1 MARNQIRIE
10 ASREAVFA
18 LLAEPERYADW
29 ILGTSET
36 RGANGDWPGEGSSLR
51 YRAGIGPIA
60 LSDVTEVVESDPPRR
75 LLVRA
80 RMRPFGETAIEL
92 ELEPEDTGT
101 RLVMTEE
108 PVEGL
113 VEAAHGSVVDAA
125 LSARNE
131 HTLER
136 LRALVEGE

>member
-1 MARNQIRIE
+1 
-10 ASREAVFA
+10 
-18 LLAEPERYADW
+18 
-29 ILGTSET
+29 
-36 RGANGDWPGEGSSLR
+36 
-51 YRAGIGPIA
+51 
-60 LSDVTEVVESDPPRR
+60 
-75 LLVRA
+75 
-80 RMRPFGETAIEL
+80 MRPFGETAIEL

>member
-1 MARNQIRIE
+1 VARNEIRIA

-18 LLAEPERYADW
+18 VLADPERYADW

-36 RGANGDWPGEGSSLR
+36 RGANGDWPAEGSSLR

-60 LSDVTEVVESDPPRR
+60 LSDATEVIESDPPRR
-75 LLVRA
+75 LLLRA

-113 VEAAHGSVVDAA
+113 VDATHNPVTDA
-125 LSARNE
+125 VLSKRNE
-131 HTLER
+131 VTLER
-136 LRALVEGE
+136 LRSLVEGE

>member
-1 MARNQIRIE
+1 VARNEIRIA
-10 ASREAVFA
+10 ASREVVFA
-18 LLAEPERYADW
+18 VLADPERYADW

-36 RGANGDWPGEGSSLR
+36 SGANGDWPAEGSSLR

-60 LSDVTEVVESDPPRR
+60 LSDVTEVIESDPPRR
-75 LLVRA
+75 LLLRA

-113 VEAAHGSVVDAA
+113 VDATHNA
-125 LSARNE
+125 VTDAVLSKRNE
-131 HTLER
+131 LTLER
-136 LRALVEGE
+136 LRSLVEGE